1 MNLCASTAQRGA
13 LSPWFLP
20 FYPLQTGERESW
32 EIHTTH
38 KAEFFTHQPN
48 AWSDITLIM
57 CTCLSLEAFQWWAG
71 NEYLIIWCKNEVRNA
86 FKIVIQRVLYWENEV
101 GEQWSQK
108 SKSIV
113 AIPCYYCTLVQ
124 SHSCKGLNNS
134 GATWVILITATVP
147 IIAQTLSSKSIKFLQ
162 GLANQLLAEV
172 NGKTAIDC
180 GFCWYRFGINPNYL
194 WLSANSYQV
203 LARCSGTFYSE
214 WWGKMKAWDM
224 RNSSHLSYHLCLR
237 I

>member
-1 MNLCASTAQRGA
+1 MWISRTSVLIDRRANLVNRLNKSWTNWMNLCASTAQRGA
-13 LSPWFLP
+13 LSPWFIP

-32 EIHTTH
+32 EVHTTY

-57 CTCLSLEAFQWWAG
+57 CACLSLEAFQWWAG

-86 FKIVIQRVLYWENEV
+86 FKIVIQRVLYWENKV

-113 AIPCYYCTLVQ
+113 AIPCYYCTLVR

-134 GATWVILITATVP
+134 RGTWVYSNYCHSSYHCSNTFFKKYQILA
-147 IIAQTLSSKSIKFLQ
+147 
-162 GLANQLLAEV
+162 
-172 NGKTAIDC
+172 
-180 GFCWYRFGINPNYL
+180 RFGQSVVSRSQWEDCYWL
-194 WLSANSYQV
+194 WFLLVQV
-203 LARCSGTFYSE
+203 
-214 WWGKMKAWDM
+214 W
-224 RNSSHLSYHLCLR
+224 H
-237 I
+237 